1 MPATYRADQFAPLPA
16 EAAATWATF
25 LEWPNRRYFPSVV
38 GLVKEEL
45 RVDYAR
51 LRLPYQR
58 DFEQPAGVVHGGA
71 IATLI
76 DTVVVPA
83 IGAAY
88 PEFRPMFTIDMNVRY
103 LSAVSVTAVLVPAS
117 GGFSTACHSPR
128 RLIRTSWW
136 LAIRSNDSHTPP
148 RAWIVPSP
156 SIARYVMGV

>member
-1 MPATYRADQFAPLPA
+1 MPATYRADQFAPLPP

-25 LEWPNRRYFPSVV
+25 LEWPDRRYFPNVV

-45 RVDYAR
+45 RQDYAR

-58 DFEQPAGVVHGGA
+58 DFEQPAEVIHGGA

-88 PEFRPMFTIDMNVRY
+88 PEFRPMFTLDMNVRY
-103 LSAVSVTAVLVPAS
+103 LSAVVRSDAIAEGWVRKR
-117 GGFSTACHSPR
+117 GGSIVFCDVDVWDEAGTLCATGSLTYKVGKAAPR
-128 RLIRTSWW
+128 PW
-136 LAIRSNDSHTPP
+136 
-148 RAWIVPSP
+148 
-156 SIARYVMGV
+156 